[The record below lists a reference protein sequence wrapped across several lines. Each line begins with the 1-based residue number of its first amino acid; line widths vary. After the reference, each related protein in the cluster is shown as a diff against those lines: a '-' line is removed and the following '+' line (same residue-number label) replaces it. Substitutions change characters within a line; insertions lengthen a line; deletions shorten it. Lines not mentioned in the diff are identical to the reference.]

1 MASLRLPILFYS
13 ILVDA
18 TQAACSCAYAKRL
31 LLVWSA
37 IGSETE
43 ARLVSRRAH
52 FRYLCLMIIIE
63 PLPLSLS
70 YLPRLASPRLV
81 SLSCALCLVPAHHTV
96 PASFILLAFTCLH
109 HPRSHSYYCR
119 CASLLSLTY
128 AAAQPLTNNQA
139 YSHRKPLLDA
149 TLLLLLL
156 LLTRRLSLPTPHDRS
171 HLLEIVCS
179 RASFAFSLYL
189 SRTPWCAACGSSRL
203 ASTNHARRTSVL
215 LPSPPTNRLL
225 HTANTNMSIPQT
237 KPNKQRSEMALG
249 GLHHDDPAATTERAP
264 GERQKP
270 LSDERDISLSTGY
283 APRKHRNA
291 VPRSLEH
298 VLFSL
303 ACSPAPLSLVRLLRC
318 LLPP

>member
-1 MASLRLPILFYS
+1 MPYDYYRAATPESLLFTS
-13 ILVDA
+13 
-18 TQAACSCAYAKRL
+18 
-31 LLVWSA
+31 
-37 IGSETE
+37 
-43 ARLVSRRAH
+43 
-52 FRYLCLMIIIE
+52 
-63 PLPLSLS
+63 
-70 YLPRLASPRLV
+70 PRLASPRLA
-81 SLSCALCLVPAHHTV
+81 LLCLVPRACPPYRTCLIYSSRVHL
-96 PASFILLAFTCLH
+96 PASSSFAFL
-109 HPRSHSYYCR
+109 
-119 CASLLSLTY
+119 LLSLCLSLSLSLI
-128 AAAQPLTNNQA
+128 LTNNQA